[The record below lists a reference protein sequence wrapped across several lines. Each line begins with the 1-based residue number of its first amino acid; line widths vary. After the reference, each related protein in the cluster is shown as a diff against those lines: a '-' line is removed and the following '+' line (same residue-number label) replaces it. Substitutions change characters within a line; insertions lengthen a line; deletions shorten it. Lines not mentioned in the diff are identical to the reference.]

1 MFRVLS
7 ALTILFIVG
16 GVYILGLNQQED
28 FSNVELLSG
37 VTFEPLTEKEQ
48 AVDNGVSFDGSG
60 ITIEELELA
69 KKMENSKD
77 LRKHIAGKRFN
88 RSYNRKFGSF
98 AMKSHNEQLRLI
110 SQQEDLSDPSIG
122 CGHSAG
128 EVEKMKLVDYDHL
141 TNTIT
146 YPSGNKLIIGIDAA
160 TDKARVIGVVTNG
173 VKEYDYR
180 KTSKATQMLCISL
193 K

>member
-1 MFRVLS
+1 MYKYLGIAS
-7 ALTILFIVG
+7 IIFIFG
-16 GVYILGLNQQED
+16 GIYILESNRQDD

-37 VTFEPLTEKEQ
+37 ITYEPLTEKEQ
-48 AVDNGVSFDGSG
+48 AVDNGVAFDSTG
-60 ITIEELELA
+60 IGIDELELA

-88 RSYNRKFGSF
+88 RSYDRKFGSF
-98 AMKSHNEQLRLI
+98 AMKSHNQQLKLI

-128 EVEKMKLVDYDHL
+128 EVTKMKLVDYDHS

-160 TDKARVIGVVTNG
+160 TDKARVIGIVTNG

-193 K
+193 R